1 MEIVY
6 RILTWGITGTGCLF
20 LTLIFAPFI
29 IVLSPLG
36 SWIILP
42 LIYGGLLFYSWKRKI
57 KKDTLSEP
65 VGFSKKQSALI
76 WSGIILIVFSA
87 LRLLFFCVGKTSYF
101 CGINMKYYFVIPLLL
116 MAAVAI
122 YFRPFKKHEKGSS
135 FGIKGIIVH
144 SSQPSWRASE
154 RLPSL
159 P

>member
-20 LTLIFAPFI
+20 LILIFAPFT

-65 VGFSKKQSALI
+65 TCFSKKQSALI
-76 WSGIILIVFSA
+76 WSGIALIVFSA
-87 LRLLFFCVGKTSYF
+87 LRWISFC
-101 CGINMKYYFVIPLLL
+101 L
-116 MAAVAI
+116 
-122 YFRPFKKHEKGSS
+122 
-135 FGIKGIIVH
+135 IV
-144 SSQPSWRASE
+144 E
-154 RLPSL
+154 
-159 P
+159 